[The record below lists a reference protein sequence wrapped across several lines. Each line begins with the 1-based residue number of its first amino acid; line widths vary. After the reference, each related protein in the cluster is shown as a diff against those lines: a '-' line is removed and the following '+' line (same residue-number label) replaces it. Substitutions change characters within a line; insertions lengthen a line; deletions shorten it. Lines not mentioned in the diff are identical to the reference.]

1 MEFKL
6 GVWVSVPVISHEST
20 FFAKV
25 KQVAGVLC
33 PSSPSLYSEFNV
45 YSWEKLCKPPNN
57 LNLCLVIVHLLN
69 ECKPLCFP
77 SFVGL

>member
-6 GVWVSVPVISHEST
+6 DVWVSVPVISHEST

-45 YSWEKLCKPPNN
+45 
-57 LNLCLVIVHLLN
+57 
-69 ECKPLCFP
+69 
-77 SFVGL
+77 